1 LLSSKYFSSQT
12 ISFINDILE
21 EKYIL
26 PFETLFQ
33 EGDYLEIN
41 LVIILEG
48 KSKKLKKFLLH
59 NKNSILESI

>member
-1 LLSSKYFSSQT
+1 LLCSKYFSNKT

-48 KSKKLKKFLLH
+48 KSKNYHYRIK
-59 NKNSILESI
+59 ILFRINLI

>member
-1 LLSSKYFSSQT
+1 LLSSKYFSNKT